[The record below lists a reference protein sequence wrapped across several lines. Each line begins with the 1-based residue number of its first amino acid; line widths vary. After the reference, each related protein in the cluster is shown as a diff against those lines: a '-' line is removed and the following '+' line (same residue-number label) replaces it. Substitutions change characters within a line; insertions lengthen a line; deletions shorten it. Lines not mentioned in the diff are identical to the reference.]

1 MTDTNPTVTEAE
13 ALEALDRMKNAV
25 TNTLV
30 IPRHSY
36 HRLHA
41 FILSFTNV
49 ERERDEL
56 RARNAN
62 LYATQGEELARIGVA
77 REAEQAELRSL
88 RAKVETLTGALK
100 PFADFL
106 DKINRP
112 DLPDNRSCF
121 HADSQNYVTMGD
133 LRAAKKALESSQ

>member
-77 REAEQAELRSL
+77 REAEQAELTFLHAR
-88 RAKVETLTGALK
+88 VETLEGALTAFQK
-100 PFADFL
+100 LVAGADRVHPHGEHYVIE
-106 DKINRP
+106 K
-112 DLPDNRSCF
+112 
-121 HADSQNYVTMGD
+121 ADMDQAVEAI
-133 LRAAKKALESSQ
+133 RAARKALETGGC